1 VKPADS
7 TSLDYLLLVCS
18 DRLCICR
25 KAFLELEGAKD
36 VLGALLENAKEAV
49 REMEE
54 AEDAAAQTNGQ
65 ASSLTLARTGPE
77 HFGIS

>member
-1 VKPADS
+1 M
-7 TSLDYLLLVCS
+7 
-18 DRLCICR
+18 
-25 KAFLELEGAKD
+25 ELEGAKD
-36 VLGALLENAKEAV
+36 ILGALLENAKEAV

-65 ASSLTLARTGPE
+65 ASSLTSARTDPE